1 MEKYVQA
8 SGLKRQITSLQREAD
23 KLSEELAYVTETLH
37 DRSMRLEGLRRDLRH
52 VEYETKRL
60 IDTGEW
66 LSRESFLTVVS
77 NLWTLYWKPSIVGGV
92 RFVFTKLNSGMKNQP
107 SVE

>member
-8 SGLKRQITSLQREAD
+8 AGLKRQITSLQREAD
-23 KLSEELAYVTETLH
+23 RLAEELAFVTETLQGK
-37 DRSMRLEGLRRDLRH
+37 SVRLEDLRMNLRH

-60 IDTGEW
+60 IDSGEW
-66 LSRESFLTVVS
+66 LQSESFLTVVH
-77 NLWTLYWKPSIVGGV
+77 NMWTLYWKPSIVGGV
-92 RFVFTKLNSGMKNQP
+92 KYVFTKLNGMKNQQ